1 MLSKETTKGLKQKSE
16 RSLLHVKQKQEECYE
31 SYEM

>member
-1 MLSKETTKGLKQKSE
+1 MLDKETTKGLKQKSG
-16 RSLLHVKQKQEECYE
+16 RSLLHVKQKECYE